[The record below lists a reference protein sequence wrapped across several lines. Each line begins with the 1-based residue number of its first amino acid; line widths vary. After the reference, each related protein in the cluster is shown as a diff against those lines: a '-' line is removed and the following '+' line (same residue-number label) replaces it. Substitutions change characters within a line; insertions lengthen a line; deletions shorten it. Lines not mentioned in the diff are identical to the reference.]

1 MEQKEQ
7 TQQVVEE
14 VKETTKKEQV
24 KIDDK
29 VEKLKVK
36 KPAKKFSKTDE
47 VVKVDL
53 RKPPKTKET
62 NANTEQETTGVAED
76 KQTEPLQEVVEEVS
90 QEQTTVSNEEKPVI
104 EEITEEEQA
113 QTEETIEQAVAEAE
127 ATGKPIPEKVQKLMD
142 FMEETGGDLND
153 YVKLNRDYSK
163 ESDIDILEEYYKQTK
178 PHLSEDEIEFM
189 MEDKFAW
196 DNDIDEEK
204 DIKRKKL
211 ALKEQ
216 VAAARSHLDGQK
228 SKYYEEIKSGVKLTT
243 EQQKAIDFFNRYNK
257 ESAETKKLAEAQK
270 STFLKKTE
278 KVFNNKFKGFE
289 YNVGEKKYR
298 FNVNNVDEVKN
309 NQSDINNFVK
319 KFLNK
324 NKTMEDARG
333 YHKSLF
339 TATNADAIANHFY
352 EQGKSDAIRDNVAKS
367 KNIDTGARSS
377 HGEVSAGGLKVR
389 VLGEDSND
397 FKFKIKNKN

>member
-1 MEQKEQ
+1 MAKKEE

-14 VKETTKKEQV
+14 VKQTTKKEQV

-90 QEQTTVSNEEKPVI
+90 SEQTTVSNEEKPVI
-104 EEITEEEQA
+104 EEVTEEEQKEV
-113 QTEETIEQAVAEAE
+113 EEAIAESE
-127 ATGKPIPEKVQKLMD
+127 VTGKPLPENIQKLVD

-163 ESDIDILEEYYKQTK
+163 ESDVDVLEEYYRQTK
-178 PHLSEDEIEFM
+178 PHLSQEEIEFM

-216 VAAARSHLDGQK
+216 VADARSHLDGQK
-228 SKYYEEIKSGVKLTT
+228 SKYYEDIKSGVKLTT

-257 ESAETKKLAEAQK
+257 ESAETKKLADANK
-270 STFLKKTE
+270 STFLKKTNE
-278 KVFNNKFKGFE
+278 VFNNKFKGFE
-289 YNVGEKKYR
+289 YNVGDKKYR
-298 FNVNNVDEVKN
+298 FNVNNTDEVKET
-309 NQSDINNFVK
+309 QSDLNNFVG

-324 NKTMEDARG
+324 NKTIEDAKG

-339 TATNADAIANHFY
+339 TAMNAYAIANHFY
-352 EQGKSDAIRDNVAKS
+352 EQGKSDAIKDNIAKS
-367 KNIDTGARSS
+367 KNIDTNARPS
-377 HGEVSAGGLKVR
+377 HGEIKTGGLKFK

-397 FKFKIKNKN
+397 FKFKIRNKK

>member
-1 MEQKEQ
+1 MAKKEE

-14 VKETTKKEQV
+14 VKQTTKKEQV

-36 KPAKKFSKTDE
+36 TPAKKFSKTDE

-53 RKPPKTKET
+53 RKPLKTEET
-62 NANTEQETTGVAED
+62 NADTEQGTTGVAED

-90 QEQTTVSNEEKPVI
+90 PEQPTVSNEEKPVI
-104 EEITEEEQA
+104 EEVTEEEQKEV
-113 QTEETIEQAVAEAE
+113 EEAIAESE
-127 ATGKPIPEKVQKLMD
+127 ATGKPLPENIQKLVD

-163 ESDIDILEEYYKQTK
+163 ESDVDVLEEYYRQTK
-178 PHLSEDEIEFM
+178 PHLSQEEIEFM

-216 VAAARSHLDGQK
+216 VADARSHLDGQK
-228 SKYYEEIKSGVKLTT
+228 SKYYEDIKSGVKLTT

-257 ESAETKKLAEAQK
+257 ESAETKKLADANK
-270 STFLKKTE
+270 STFLKKTNE
-278 KVFNNKFKGFE
+278 VFNNKFKGFE
-289 YNVGEKKYR
+289 YNVGDKKYR
-298 FNVNNVDEVKN
+298 FNVNNTDEVKET
-309 NQSDINNFVK
+309 QSDLNNFVG

-324 NKTMEDARG
+324 NKTIEDAKG

-339 TATNADAIANHFY
+339 TAMNPDSIAQHFY
-352 EQGKSDAIRDNVAKS
+352 EQGKADAVKEAAAKD
-367 KNIDTGARSS
+367 KNISVNPRQS
-377 HGEVSAGGLKVR
+377 HGFIEAGGIKVR

-397 FKFKIKNKN
+397 FKFKIKKKN